1 MTPRL
6 YLLAAGTFTI
16 GTTAY
21 LITSLLPAISAELG
35 VSQAVAG
42 QLSTTFALAY
52 AISAPIVATV
62 TGRWNRRTLLVVAL
76 LTTVAGNLISA
87 AAPSFAILATG
98 RVVAAIG
105 AAAFTPTA
113 TLVAAGL
120 LPERRGRAVAIV
132 FGGLTLAMAAGVPAG
147 GLLAPLLGFRG
158 VHVAVAALGLVIALA
173 VARVVPSVP
182 APAAA
187 GVGMRERL
195 RVAAD
200 PRALAVLA
208 MSVIGVVAAMTTY
221 TYLVPFL
228 GAVTQVH
235 GLTVIIL
242 LVTYGVGAMIGNTL
256 GGRATDRFGTRTVLL
271 AVLIGFTVLVVFL
284 PLAARSVIGAGILLL
299 LWGLFGW
306 AFNPPVQTLLVE
318 ISGPRAGLLISLN
331 ASAIYLGSG
340 IAGGLGGL
348 VIGVAGAGVLPY
360 VSAGLGV
367 LGLVIGIV
375 TVLRRERVPARQRA
389 GVGSG

>member
-1 MTPRL
+1 MKPRL

-35 VSQAVAG
+35 VSLAVAG

-62 TGRWNRRTLLVVAL
+62 TGRMNRRTLLVVAL
-76 LTTVAGNLISA
+76 LITVAGNLISA
-87 AAPSFAILATG
+87 VAPDFAILATG
-98 RVVAAIG
+98 RIVSAVG

-120 LPERRGRAVAIV
+120 LPEGRGHAIAIV
-132 FGGLTLAMAAGVPAG
+132 FGGLTLAMAVGVPVG
-147 GLLAPLLGFRG
+147 GLLAPLLSFRG
-158 VHVAVAALGLVIALA
+158 VHAAVAVLGLVIAIA
-173 VARVVPSVP
+173 VSRVVPSVP
-182 APAAA
+182 APAS
-187 GVGMRERL
+187 VGLRERL
-195 RVAAD
+195 SVAAD

-235 GLTVIIL
+235 GLVVIIL
-242 LVTYGVGAMIGNTL
+242 LATYGVGAMIGNTL
-256 GGRATDRFGTRTVLL
+256 GGRATDRYGTRAVLF
-271 AVLIGFTVLVVFL
+271 AVLIGFTVLVVIL
-284 PLAARSVIGAGILLL
+284 PLAARTVLGAAILLL
-299 LWGLFGW
+299 LWGMFGW
-306 AFNPPVQTLLVE
+306 AFNPPVQAVLVE
-318 ISGPRAGLLISLN
+318 ISGPRAGLLVSLN

-340 IAGGLGGL
+340 IAGGLGGV
-348 VIGVAGAGVLPY
+348 VIGLAGAGLLPY
-360 VSAGLGV
+360 VSAGLG
-367 LGLVIGIV
+367 LLALLIGLA
-375 TVLRRERVPARQRA
+375 TVLRRPRVPAREEA
-389 GVGSG
+389 GAGSA

>member
-35 VSQAVAG
+35 VSLAVAG

-62 TGRWNRRTLLVVAL
+62 TGRWNRRTLLVAAL
-76 LTTVAGNLISA
+76 LITVAGNVISA
-87 AAPSFAILATG
+87 AAPNFAILATG
-98 RVVAAIG
+98 RVVSAIG

-120 LPERRGRAVAIV
+120 LPDRRGRAVAIV
-132 FGGLTLAMAAGVPAG
+132 FGGLTLAMAVGVPAG
-147 GLLAPLLGFRG
+147 GLLAPLLSFRG
-158 VHVAVAALGLVIALA
+158 VHAAVAVLGLVIAIA

-182 APAAA
+182 APAS
-187 GVGMRERL
+187 VGLRERL
-195 RVAAD
+195 TVAAD

-221 TYLVPFL
+221 IYLVPFL

-235 GLTVIIL
+235 GLVAIAL
-242 LVTYGVGAMIGNTL
+242 LAVYGVGAMIGNTL
-256 GGRATDRFGTRTVLL
+256 GGRASDRYGTRAVLF
-271 AVLIGFTVLVVFL
+271 AVLIGFTVLVVVL
-284 PLAARSVIGAGILLL
+284 PFAALTVIGAGILLL
-299 LWGLFGW
+299 LWGMFGW

-318 ISGPRAGLLISLN
+318 ISGPRAGLLVSLN

-340 IAGGLGGL
+340 IAGGLGGV
-348 VIGVAGAGVLPY
+348 VIGMSGAGLLPY

-367 LGLVIGIV
+367 LALLIGLA
-375 TVLRRERVPARQRA
+375 TVLRRQRVSTRPKA
-389 GVGSG
+389 GVGSA

>member
-21 LITSLLPAISAELG
+21 LITSLLPAISSELG
-35 VSQAVAG
+35 VSLAVAG

-52 AISAPIVATV
+52 AISAPVVATI
-62 TGRWNRRTLLVVAL
+62 TGRWNRRTLLVAAL
-76 LTTVAGNLISA
+76 LITVAGNLISA
-87 AAPSFAILATG
+87 VAPDFAVLATG
-98 RVVAAIG
+98 RVLSAVG

-120 LPERRGRAVAIV
+120 LPDRRGRAVAIV

-158 VHVAVAALGLVIALA
+158 VHAAVAVLGLVIAIA

-182 APAAA
+182 APAA
-187 GVGMRERL
+187 VGLRERL
-195 RVAAD
+195 AVAAD

-235 GLTVIIL
+235 GPVVIVL

-256 GGRATDRFGTRTVLL
+256 GGRATDRYGTRAVLL
-271 AVLIGFTVLVVFL
+271 AVLIGFTVLVVIL
-284 PLAARSVIGAGILLL
+284 PFAAQTVIGAGILLL
-299 LWGLFGW
+299 LWGMFGW

-318 ISGPRAGLLISLN
+318 ISGPRAGLLVSLN

-340 IAGGLGGL
+340 IAGGLGGV
-348 VIGVAGAGVLPY
+348 VIGLSGAGLLPY
-360 VSAGLGV
+360 VSAGLG
-367 LGLVIGIV
+367 LLALLIGIA
-375 TVLRRERVPARQRA
+375 TVLRRQRVATRPKVGA
-389 GVGSG
+389 GSA

>member
-35 VSQAVAG
+35 VSLAVAG

-62 TGRWNRRTLLVVAL
+62 TGRLDRRTLLVAAL
-76 LTTVAGNLISA
+76 LITVAGNVISA
-87 AAPSFAILATG
+87 AAPNFAILATG

-113 TLVAAGL
+113 TLVAASL
-120 LPERRGRAVAIV
+120 LPERRGRAIAIV
-132 FGGLTLAMAAGVPAG
+132 FGGLTLAMAVGVPAG
-147 GLLAPLLGFRG
+147 GLLAPLLSFRG
-158 VHVAVAALGLVIALA
+158 VHAAVAVLGLVIAIA
-173 VARVVPSVP
+173 VARAVPSVP
-182 APAAA
+182 APAS
-187 GVGMRERL
+187 VGLRERL
-195 RVAAD
+195 SVAAN

-228 GAVTQVH
+228 GAVTGVH
-235 GLTVIIL
+235 GLVVIIL
-242 LVTYGVGAMIGNTL
+242 LAVYGIGAMIGNTL
-256 GGRATDRFGTRTVLL
+256 GGRATDRYGTRAVMW
-271 AVLIGFTVLVVFL
+271 AVLIGFTVLIVIL
-284 PLAARSVIGAGILLL
+284 PFAARTVIGAAILLL
-299 LWGLFGW
+299 LWGMFSW
-306 AFNPPVQTLLVE
+306 AFNPPVQAMLVE
-318 ISGPRAGLLISLN
+318 ISGPRAGLLVSLN

-340 IAGGLGGL
+340 IAGGLGGA
-348 VIGVAGAGVLPY
+348 VIGITGAGMLPY
-360 VSAGLGV
+360 VSAA
-367 LGLVIGIV
+367 LGLLGLLIGLA
-375 TVLRRERVPARQRA
+375 TVLRRPRVTTSEKA
-389 GVGSG
+389 GVGSA